1 MQLIIVETLNILD
14 NQLADSKKEV
24 LLQWLSLVG
33 LAVLLVI
40 LFIFLEVKPFQV
52 SDPYSINVLSLPGD
66 PVKGEGIFQM
76 NCAGCHLSPMNSQV
90 GPSLERISQHKS
102 DLAIIKQVVSGE
114 TPPMP
119 QFQPNE
125 QEMADLLSYLKQI

>member
-1 MQLIIVETLNILD
+1 MD
-14 NQLADSKKEV
+14 NQLADTKKEV

-33 LAVLLVI
+33 PAILLVI

-52 SDPYSINVLSLPGD
+52 SDPYSKNVLSLQGD
-66 PVKGEGIFQM
+66 PVKGKGIFQM
-76 NCAGCHLSPMNSQV
+76 NCAGCHASPMKSQV
-90 GPSLERISQHKS
+90 GPSLDKISQHKS
-102 DLAIIKQVVSGE
+102 DLGIINQVVSGQ

-125 QEMADLLSYLKQI
+125 QEMADLLSYLKKI